1 MMSESTFPDSS
12 WMSRGELR
20 AVTDYLRTRR
30 SGGTVLDITKGTDLS
45 AVVVVPALNQLMSD
59 GVVRRRMLEV
69 DGAGPPR
76 SAFVLTSSGR
86 RNR

>member
-1 MMSESTFPDSS
+1 MTDPVSVEGS
-12 WMSRGELR
+12 W
-20 AVTDYLRTRR
+20 TRR
-30 SGGTVLDITKGTDLS
+30 QELDAVVEFLRPRRGGATVLEIARGTTLS

-59 GVVRRRMLEV
+59 GIVRRRMLEV